1 MSAGSPAVRADAGRL
16 AALLLADGR
25 LPVGAY
31 AYSAG
36 LEPAV
41 AAGLTRARIPA
52 LLRARVRT
60 VCVTEAAAAVLAARA
75 GAGGQGG
82 RIDYGPV
89 QRALAARTPVAPLR
103 EVGAALGRGVH
114 RLARRLAPEHPAVTA
129 LDTALLPGPPRLRPL
144 RPVVTGALGAVL
156 GVTEAELARTVV
168 YDDLQAVASAA
179 LKLLPGDPLDSA
191 AWVVEAASAVEET
204 VAEAVAVTGPADLPA
219 RSAPL
224 VEQWALAHERTE
236 RRLFLA

>member
-1 MSAGSPAVRADAGRL
+1 MIAGAGRL

-25 LPVGAY
+25 LPVGSY

-41 AAGLTRARIPA
+41 AAGLRREEIPA

-60 VCVTEAAAAVLAARA
+60 VCVTEAAAAVLAARTA
-75 GAGGQGG
+75 AAPGPGGA
-82 RIDYGPV
+82 IDYGPV
-89 QRALAARTPVAPLR
+89 QRALAARTPAAPLR
-103 EVGAALGRGVH
+103 AAGAALGRGVH
-114 RLARRLAPEHPAVTA
+114 RLARRLAPGHPAITA
-129 LDTALLPGPPRLRPL
+129 LETAVLPGPPVLRPL
-144 RPVVTGALGAVL
+144 RPVVTGALAAVL
-156 GVTEAELARTVV
+156 GVEAAELARTVI

-191 AWVVEAASAVEET
+191 AWLVEAAPGVEAA
-204 VAEAVAVTGPADLPA
+204 VAEAVAVSDPAGLPA